1 MSAIDTGEQP
11 LNYVVLGA
19 TGSVGSELSRRLI
32 NAGHQVMLGGRNQQ
46 TLLGLSEE
54 LQTPSCRV
62 EAEEP
67 DSIDLC
73 LQQAA
78 NEFGSVDGVVNCM
91 GSVLLKPAHLT
102 SVTEWNQTLAVN
114 LTAAFS
120 TVRSAAQVM
129 RQSGGSIVLISS
141 AAARVGIANHEAIAA
156 AKAGVVGLTL
166 SAAATYAS
174 RGIRVNAV
182 APGLVKSNMTRQLWE
197 SESAAATSTSMHA
210 LDRLGEPADVAS
222 LIAWLLQSENDWMT
236 GQILG
241 IDGGLASVIPRTR
254 QKSG

>member
-1 MSAIDTGEQP
+1 MSTIDTGHKP
-11 LNYVVLGA
+11 LSYVVLGA
-19 TGSVGSELSRRLI
+19 TGSVGSELSRRLSK
-32 NAGHQVMLGGRNQQ
+32 AGHQVMLGGRNQQ
-46 TLLGLSEE
+46 ILLGLSEE
-54 LQTPSCRV
+54 LQAPSCRV

-67 DSIDLC
+67 ESIDLC

-114 LTAAFS
+114 LTTAFS

-141 AAARVGIANHEAIAA
+141 AAARVGLANHEAIAA
-156 AKAGVVGLTL
+156 AKAGVAGLTL

-197 SESAAATSTSMHA
+197 SESAAATSKSMHA

-222 LIAWLLQSENDWMT
+222 LIVWLLQPENSWMT